1 MERTALNGARGA
13 AAAHRTQKGGIA
25 FDGEPGMIAEARHF
39 TADFLSQARTEY
51 GEPLSGGLIGT
62 AQLVVS
68 ELVTNARKYAV
79 GPCLLD
85 LELADGMV
93 EITVWDSDSTLP
105 LARAA
110 DPGRVGQ
117 HGMEIILSLCDGF
130 DVRRELVGK
139 RITVRLA
146 VAA

>member
-1 MERTALNGARGA
+1 MERTALNSTRGA
-13 AAAHRTQKGGIA
+13 AAASQSPKGGIA

-39 TADFLSQARTEY
+39 TADFLAQVRTGY
-51 GEPLSGGLIGT
+51 GEALSARLIGT

-85 LELADGMV
+85 LELADDMV
-93 EITVWDSDSTLP
+93 EITVWDSNSTLP

>member
-1 MERTALNGARGA
+1 MERMALNSRGGA
-13 AAAHRTQKGGIA
+13 AAANHSPRDGIA
-25 FDGEPGMIAEARHF
+25 FDGEPGMMAEARHF
-39 TADFLSQARTEY
+39 TADFLAQAGAGY
-51 GEPLSGGLIGT
+51 GEPLSGRLIGT

-68 ELVTNARKYAV
+68 ELVTNAFKYAL

-85 LELADGMV
+85 LELTDDMV
-93 EITVWDSDSTLP
+93 EIAVWDGNSTLP

-117 HGMEIILSLCDGF
+117 HGMEIILSLCEGF

-139 RITVRLA
+139 RIIVRLA
-146 VAA
+146 VDA